1 MATWADLQDAL
12 HRAHERT
19 GNGPGGAEVAEAL
32 ALVAELKA
40 QAGRTAMM
48 AAQGAAI
55 GAVLGVNPGSP
66 GATLADPFGLYARRN
81 TGVQSDGT

>member
-12 HRAHERT
+12 HRAQERT
-19 GNGPGGAEVAEAL
+19 GMGPGGREVAEAII
-32 ALVAELKA
+32 LVAELKA

-55 GAVLGVNPGSP
+55 SAVLGVNAGSP
-66 GATLADPFGLYARRN
+66 GATLADPFGVYARRN
-81 TGVQSDGT
+81 TGDRSDGT